1 MNYTKM
7 KNKTTLF
14 VALMIA
20 TITLSGCYAG
30 QKTAPCSAYQCV
42 ELNETAE

>member
-7 KNKTTLF
+7 KNKTTLI
-14 VALMIA
+14 VAVIIA
-20 TITLSGCYAG
+20 TVTLSGCYAG